1 MCKQVMSVM
10 VKKETIYKGNN
21 GTTDC
26 VPKPLANIMP
36 VCICK
41 FFLSHFNMMQ

>member
-1 MCKQVMSVM
+1 MSVM

-36 VCICK
+36 VCRCN
-41 FFLSHFNMMQ
+41 FFCLTSI